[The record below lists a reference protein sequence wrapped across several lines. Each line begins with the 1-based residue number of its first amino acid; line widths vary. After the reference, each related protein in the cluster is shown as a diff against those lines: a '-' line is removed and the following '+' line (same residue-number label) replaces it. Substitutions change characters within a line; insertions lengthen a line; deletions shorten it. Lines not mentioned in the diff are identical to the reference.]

1 MAEGVLFTVAEGI
14 IGKLG
19 SLAFKEI
26 KLLWGFKDELEKLTN
41 TVSTIQAV
49 LLDADEQQLGSHAVR
64 DWLKKLE
71 DVMYEADNLLDDFST
86 ESLRKEMM
94 TRDKM
99 TKEVRTFFSKSN
111 QPLYALK
118 MRHKIKAI
126 RERLEAINYDR
137 RSFNLEVRPVETRVG
152 NRERD
157 NTHSFVPAEVVI
169 GRQDDKKAVIDCLL
183 DSNVEENVLI
193 LPIVGIGG
201 LGKTTLA
208 KLVFNDEQIQ
218 KHFDLKM
225 WVCVSDPFHVK
236 NIVEKILESAT
247 NTKQPTVE
255 MNTLV
260 NSV

>member
-99 TKEVRTFFSKSN
+99 TKETSK
-111 QPLYALK
+111 
-118 MRHKIKAI
+118 
-126 RERLEAINYDR
+126 
-137 RSFNLEVRPVETRVG
+137 EV
-152 NRERD
+152 
-157 NTHSFVPAEVVI
+157 THP
-169 GRQDDKKAVIDCLL
+169 G
-183 DSNVEENVLI
+183 
-193 LPIVGIGG
+193 
-201 LGKTTLA
+201 TTLA
-208 KLVFNDEQIQ
+208 EARLTAEF
-218 KHFDLKM
+218 
-225 WVCVSDPFHVK
+225 
-236 NIVEKILESAT
+236 
-247 NTKQPTVE
+247 
-255 MNTLV
+255 
-260 NSV
+260 